1 MSGYTKGYNETHS
14 HKTKGTLKGASI
26 QSDSQAASV
35 KQVHSTQASLS
46 EPDDSMSS
54 DVESFDEEDMYP
66 ANYNDESVSDRP
78 DSNSD
83 VESQSPLRGPVRA
96 LLYIM
101 FTYPE
106 I

>member
-1 MSGYTKGYNETHS
+1 MSGS
-14 HKTKGTLKGASI
+14 HKAM
-26 QSDSQAASV
+26 

-46 EPDDSMSS
+46 EPKGSMSS

-66 ANYNDESVSDRP
+66 TNYNDESVSSGP
-78 DSNSD
+78 DSDSNM
-83 VESQSPLRGPVRA
+83 ESQSPLRAEVCA

-101 FTYPE
+101 FTNLN